1 MPILHTGPECTVS
14 VLVGF
19 LLWVDMEGLLEKLVV
34 VFAVGTGKVGH
45 LVQGL
50 LCWNE
55 AGDEE
60 LLLNKY
66 LTCQVYHKSLRL
78 GSLLV
83 PNPGLYMHLVTGM
96 APSRDWRHRQA
107 VENVW

>member
-1 MPILHTGPECTVS
+1 MPILHTGPECTAS

-19 LLWVDMEGLLEKLVV
+19 LLWVGMEGLLEKLVV
-34 VFAVGTGKVGH
+34 VFGMGTGKVGH

-50 LCWNE
+50 PYWNK

-60 LLLNKY
+60 LLLHEY
-66 LTCQVYHKSLRL
+66 LTCQVYHRSLQL
-78 GSLLV
+78 GSLPG
-83 PNPGLYMHLVTGM
+83 PNPDLYMHLVTGM

>member
-1 MPILHTGPECTVS
+1 MPILHTGPECTAS

-19 LLWVDMEGLLEKLVV
+19 LLWVGMEGLLEKLVV
-34 VFAVGTGKVGH
+34 VFCVGTGKVGH

-50 LCWNE
+50 LCSNK
-55 AGDEE
+55 AGDEG
-60 LLLNKY
+60 LLLNEY
-66 LTCQVYHKSLRL
+66 LTSQVYHRSLRL
-78 GSLLV
+78 ESLLG

-107 VENVW
+107 AENVW